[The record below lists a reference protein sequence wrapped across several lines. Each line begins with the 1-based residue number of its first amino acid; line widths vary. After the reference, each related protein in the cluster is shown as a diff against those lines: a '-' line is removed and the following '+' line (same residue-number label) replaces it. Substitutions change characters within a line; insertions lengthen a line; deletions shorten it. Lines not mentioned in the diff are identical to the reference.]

1 MKDTE
6 HMEYAPLTVAEINPG
21 QLCDNY
27 NRIKLSVSGSRII
40 CIVKADAYGHG
51 SVRCSAALRSCGA
64 DFFGVANLT
73 EAVEL
78 RQSGI
83 DSDII
88 ILGYTPPADAP
99 LLVRFGITQTV
110 FSPGYAQDLSCCLG
124 AGEFLRCHMKID
136 TGMNRLGFRAP
147 DSQTG
152 EYSLDSM
159 TEAACLPHL
168 VFNGIFTHL
177 ACADTPSSP
186 MTQTQYSRFIDTID
200 ALALC
205 GVTFE
210 TRHICNSAGIIN
222 YPELKLDAV
231 RAGIILYGFRPSHE
245 TDTGGCIPIMTLRT
259 TVSHIHE
266 LRAGESVSYG
276 ATYTADCP
284 KRLATLT
291 IGYADGFVRAY
302 AGRNGLRGGVY
313 IRDQWAP
320 IVGRICMDQCM
331 ADISDIEGVY
341 PGMQA
346 VVFDSNHTAD
356 LIADAG
362 GTINYEVTSILTR
375 RVKRIYI
382 E

>member
-6 HMEYAPLTVAEINPG
+6 SMEAVPLTAAEIDLG
-21 QLCDNY
+21 RLCDNY
-27 NRIKLSVSGSRII
+27 NKIKLAVSSNRII

-51 SVRCSAALRSCGA
+51 AVRCSAALRACGA
-64 DFFGVANLT
+64 DFFGVANLA

-78 RQSGI
+78 RQNGI

-124 AGEFLRCHMKID
+124 ADEFLRCHMKID
-136 TGMNRLGFRAP
+136 TGMNRLGFRAA

-152 EYSLDSM
+152 GYSLDSM
-159 TEAACLPHL
+159 TEATRLPHL
-168 VFNGIFTHL
+168 VFDGIFTHL

-200 ALALC
+200 ALALR

-222 YPELKLDAV
+222 YSEMKLDAV

-245 TDTGGCIPIMTLRT
+245 TGTGGCIPVMTLRT

-331 ADISDIEGVY
+331 ADITGIEGVY

-346 VVFDSNHTAD
+346 VVFDSNHNAD

>member
-1 MKDTE
+1 MENTE
-6 HMEYAPLTVAEINPG
+6 CTDITPLNTAEVNLG
-21 QLCDNY
+21 QLRENY
-27 NRIKLSVSGSRII
+27 NIIKAAVSGSRIL

-51 SVRCSAALRSCGA
+51 AVRCSAALRECGA
-64 DFFGVANLT
+64 DFFGVANLA
-73 EAVEL
+73 EAIEL
-78 RQSGI
+78 RQNGI
-83 DSDII
+83 DGDII
-88 ILGYTPPADAP
+88 ILSYTPPGDAS
-99 LLVRFGITQTV
+99 LLMRYGIIQTV

-136 TGMNRLGFRAP
+136 TGMNRLGFRAA

-152 EYSLDSM
+152 EYNLDGM

-177 ACADTPSSP
+177 AWADSPSSP
-186 MTQTQYSRFIDTID
+186 MTQTQYRRFIETID
-200 ALALC
+200 ALALS
-205 GVTFE
+205 GVAFE
-210 TRHICNSAGIIN
+210 TRHIINSAGIIN
-222 YPELKLDAV
+222 YPEMKLDAV
-231 RAGIILYGFRPSHE
+231 RAGILLYGLCTSHE
-245 TDTGGCIPIMTLRT
+245 TGTGGCVPVMTLRT

-302 AGRNGLRGGVY
+302 AGRNGARGGVFFG
-313 IRDQWAP
+313 DQRAP

-331 ADISDIEGVY
+331 ADITGIDGVY

-346 VVFDSNHTAD
+346 VIFDSVHTAD

-362 GTINYEVTSILTR
+362 GTINYEVTSILTQ

-382 E
+382 S